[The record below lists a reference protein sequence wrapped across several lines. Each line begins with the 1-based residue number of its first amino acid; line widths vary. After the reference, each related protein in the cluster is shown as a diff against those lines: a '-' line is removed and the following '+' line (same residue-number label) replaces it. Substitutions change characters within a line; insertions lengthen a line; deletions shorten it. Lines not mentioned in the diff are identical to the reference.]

1 MKLTLYR
8 HFTNTLIF
16 SVIASAIF
24 MLYSIRNRLELCL
37 TVSCCR
43 FQLNNLT
50 CKFCSNL
57 FQDWK
62 NLWIDEAYWHLLF
75 SVLLLVI
82 MILWRPTNNNQ
93 RYISFDVIFISVI

>member
-1 MKLTLYR
+1 VKLTLYR

-37 TVSCCR
+37 TVSFYH
-43 FQLNNLT
+43 FQTHIALT
-50 CKFCSNL
+50 AIFLMK

-93 RYISFDVIFISVI
+93 RLISFHANFIPAN